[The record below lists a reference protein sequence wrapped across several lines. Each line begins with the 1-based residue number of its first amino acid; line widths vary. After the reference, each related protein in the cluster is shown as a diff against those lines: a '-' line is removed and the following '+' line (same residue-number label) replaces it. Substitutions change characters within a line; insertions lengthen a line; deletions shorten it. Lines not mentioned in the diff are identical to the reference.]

1 MLIQELTDIIIESTR
16 KNIILNKIESSKL
29 LEKMLN
35 DIAGRYE
42 DDSAFLVLEKIS
54 FTGCKLLK

>member
-16 KNIILNKIESSKL
+16 KNIILNKIESPKL

-42 DDSAFLVLEKIS
+42 DDSAF
-54 FTGCKLLK
+54 